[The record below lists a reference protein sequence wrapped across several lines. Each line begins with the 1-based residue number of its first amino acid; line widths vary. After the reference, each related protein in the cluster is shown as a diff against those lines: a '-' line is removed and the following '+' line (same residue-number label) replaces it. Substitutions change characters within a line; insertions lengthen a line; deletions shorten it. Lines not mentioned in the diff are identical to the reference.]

1 MVDSESDLEKL
12 RNAVEDG
19 DVNRSLA
26 LAKLLR
32 SNVSRMDE
40 TILVA
45 TGFLAGGSPFDA
57 LKLLESLAGTPV
69 ASDLPQNRAQ
79 ELEQLLKVRLAEALY
94 STGDPRGALESL
106 QSVTPSGVQETS
118 DREYFIGLCQDHL
131 GELALAEAH
140 FERAARLDP
149 LRNPP
154 IPSISER
161 EAHLLVSGVI
171 EELPEP
177 LRKSLAE
184 VPVMIEDLPDRKQIV
199 ETRGEVHPD
208 TLGLYSGINLVDRSH
223 LEVGDIGEIPTGA
236 SIRIYRRNLERIS
249 QDREELRS
257 EIRITLL
264 HEFGHHLGLDE
275 DDVDRLGLS

>member
-19 DVNRSLA
+19 DVNRLLA

-40 TILVA
+40 MILVA

-131 GELALAEAH
+131 GC
-140 FERAARLDP
+140 
-149 LRNPP
+149 
-154 IPSISER
+154 
-161 EAHLLVSGVI
+161 
-171 EELPEP
+171 
-177 LRKSLAE
+177 
-184 VPVMIEDLPDRKQIV
+184 
-199 ETRGEVHPD
+199 
-208 TLGLYSGINLVDRSH
+208 
-223 LEVGDIGEIPTGA
+223 
-236 SIRIYRRNLERIS
+236 
-249 QDREELRS
+249 
-257 EIRITLL
+257 
-264 HEFGHHLGLDE
+264 
-275 DDVDRLGLS
+275 